1 MKLVVTTEKHYYNE
15 FQVIQSLQNIDWTA
29 VEVLVYHSS
38 QDNDVDT
45 ILEISRAGETVEKI
59 IYINQEINSLYYG
72 LFAGL
77 KADIYNDES
86 FLQDDETL
94 GFLVEEYGETGLT
107 MKSPNMDVETITKL
121 LDTIA
126 TETPES
132 LAKKISNPMW
142 MKSLESSIKNVETA
156 LVRTDDANVNMV
168 EIFNKTSEIIETLQQ
183 GQTRTTEEINK
194 LSSYLK
200 DIEEKAMNRNNNSA
214 GVSIYP
220 PFTVPN
226 SAPRVLHIRVC
237 SPCKFLFSFLNAYQD
252 YLKMN
257 KQINT
262 KMIIAAPK
270 LPQFIKKYESAD
282 FCRLAPDTINIRGIE
297 QNNLFVTFEPK
308 SMVWSKFFS
317 MRTDIF
323 IVIDMMMAEGIV
335 KGSKVIT
342 LNAVSGISDIKRYQ
356 LDPKKTIISVMGLN
370 TNIVIPSLQGYSF
383 TQVPGKG
390 TVPTNIQ
397 TKRGKYYERCKD
409 GAYAKLDAF
418 LGV

>member
-15 FQVIQSLQNIDWTA
+15 FTIIQSLQNIDWST
-29 VEVLVYHSS
+29 VDVLIYHSS
-38 QDNDVDT
+38 QDNSVDT
-45 ILEISRAGETVEKI
+45 ILEISRAGENVEKI
-59 IYINQEINSLYYG
+59 IYINKELNSLFYG

-77 KADIYNDES
+77 KADIYDDES

-94 GFLVEEYGETGLT
+94 GFLVEEYGQTGLT
-107 MKSPNMDVETITKL
+107 VKSANVDVETITKL
-121 LDTIA
+121 LDTISN
-126 TETPES
+126 ETPES
-132 LAKKISNPMW
+132 LSKKINNAIW

-156 LVRTDDANVNMV
+156 LVRTDEANINMV
-168 EIFNKTSEIIETLQQ
+168 EMFNKTSEIIETLQQ

-194 LSSYLK
+194 LSAYLK
-200 DIEEKAMNRNNNSA
+200 DIEEKATNRNS
-214 GVSIYP
+214 GGTLFVYP
-220 PFTVPN
+220 PFSVSNTTPK
-226 SAPRVLHIRVC
+226 VLHVRVYSHC
-237 SPCKFLFSFLNAYQD
+237 RYLFSFLSAYQD

-262 KMIIAAPK
+262 KMLIAVPK
-270 LPQFIKKYESAD
+270 LSQNVKKYNGVE

-308 SMVWSKFFS
+308 SMVMSKFFS
-317 MRTDIF
+317 MRADMF
-323 IVIDMMMAEGIV
+323 IVIDMMMGDEGLV
-335 KGSKVIT
+335 KGAKVIT
-342 LNAVSGISDIKRYQ
+342 LNAISGISDIKRFG
-356 LDPKKTIISVMGLN
+356 LDQKRCIISPLGLSG
-370 TNIVIPSLQGYSF
+370 NIVIPTLPGYTF

-390 TVPTNIQ
+390 AVPTNIQ